1 MPTPIFRKKHPMAQT
16 VAAFALAGIAGLA
29 SPAQAQTANPASTTA
44 FKAEQPPVSTGN
56 LRIIPLESAALRLGK
71 YEACRI
77 CGIVESISLTQY
89 EDASDDADADF
100 GKMADD
106 VSGKSAQKNRRNIL
120 LIIKSLGSGAQS
132 AQATGKQARPALT
145 YFVRVRMEDGTFRIV
160 TQPTQPEFAV
170 GDRVRVTSG
179 AVITA

>member
-1 MPTPIFRKKHPMAQT
+1 MSTSTVRNMHTAVAFSLLGMA
-16 VAAFALAGIAGLA
+16 AAISLI
-29 SPAQAQTANPASTTA
+29 SPAQAQTVKPAATAA
-44 FKAEQPPVSTGN
+44 FKAEQQPLSTES
-56 LRIIPLESAALRLGK
+56 LRIIPVGEASSRSDK

-89 EDASDDADADF
+89 ENMPDDSAEPEE
-100 GKMADD
+100 MADD
-106 VSGKSAQKNRRNIL
+106 VSGKLAQKSRRNL
-120 LIIKSLGSGAQS
+120 LLAIKGMSRGAQTGR
-132 AQATGKQARPALT
+132 ALGKATRPALT
-145 YFVRVRMEDGTFRIV
+145 YFVKVRMADGTFRIV